1 MDVIDFPPVAPVQ
14 GTETVV
20 LFVLVTVPIVGV
32 CGTVVAVMLEEAEL
46 ASDVPTAFVAVT
58 VKVYAVFDCNPV
70 TCTEVEDVVAVNDP
84 GEDVTV
90 YEVIGAPFEEG
101 ATQVTFA
108 APLLTARAV
117 PTSVAE
123 TDVGTLGF
131 PAPWNP
137 KPLTPICLPPIIGI

>member
-1 MDVIDFPPVAPVQ
+1 VYVTVAVVPVPPSAA
-14 GTETVV
+14 
-20 LFVLVTVPIVGV
+20 VPIVGA

-58 VKVYAVFDCNPV
+58 VKVYPVFDCNPV
-70 TCTEVEDVVAVNDP
+70 TCTEVEDVVAVNEP
-84 GEDVTV
+84 GEEVTV

-101 ATQVTFA
+101 AVQLTVA
-108 APLLTARAV
+108 APLLNARPV

-131 PAPWNP
+131 PAPWKP